1 MTQREIKRQLSKAK
15 EQEEKISLGLSS
27 AIKATGLWIDTP
39 LFLDMLIGITDVL
52 TFAITCKLRVFIP
65 GKFRRVG

>member
-39 LFLDMLIGITDVL
+39 PILGY
-52 TFAITCKLRVFIP
+52 ANWNYRCSNLRYYVQIEGVYP
-65 GKFRRVG
+65 WKV